1 MQNYVHLHCQR
12 SLDKCFENSSWT
24 HYDVTVHYVGTHSI
38 LTFFAFFKFLS
49 LFHLAVLG
57 SVSSSFVAVSL
68 IGIMSYHHCPWSLS
82 SSYMPSNSAAS
93 SLARSVDN
101 AIVAVLLTVALDSL
115 FFMVVCLLVFS
126 LVEFMGS
133 AVVELA
139 VLELRSIVEILCP
152 SFHFHHHYQQ
162 FKKGEHLSTKAANI
176 LLTHLPLI
184 LLSLLSLVLYP
195 FSSCKSTKERCHYV
209 TQQVGLVKNPLG
221 ILTTSPS
228 TFCHESFKKPT
239 IFPIILSSLY
249 DGFIT
254 SVNSPFVTFV
264 IWVFLLVWTIYQQF
278 ILLIKFCSLLGFNAS
293 MQINKCG

>member
-24 HYDVTVHYVGTHSI
+24 HYDVTVHHVRTHSI
-38 LTFFAFFKFLS
+38 LTHFFAFFKFLS
-49 LFHLAVLG
+49 LYHLAVLG

-126 LVEFMGS
+126 LVEFTGS

-139 VLELRSIVEILCP
+139 VLEFRSIVEILSL
-152 SFHFHHHYQQ
+152 SFHFHLHYQQ
-162 FKKGEHLSTKAANI
+162 FKKGEHLSTKVVNI
-176 LLTHLPLI
+176 LLTHLPLL
-184 LLSLLSLVLYP
+184 LLSLLSLVLY
-195 FSSCKSTKERCHYV
+195 SSTSCKSTKESCHYV
-209 TQQVGLVKNPLG
+209 TQQVGLVKNPLV
-221 ILTTSPS
+221 IVTTSPS
-228 TFCHESFKKPT
+228 TFCHESTKEPT
-239 IFPIILSSLY
+239 IFPIIVSSLY

-254 SVNSPFVTFV
+254 YLSTLHLV
-264 IWVFLLVWTIYQQF
+264 LLLF
-278 ILLIKFCSLLGFNAS
+278 EFFF
-293 MQINKCG
+293 